1 MNVGSCCAAVL
12 MERIQETEASAR
24 GQRRRYNALDSH
36 DGGFAMSTLALAL
49 LIFVAV
55 AACTFWI
62 AGDLYG
68 HGSPWARDVCGLS
81 RTLCDHPLWGAFA
94 TAAAAILYLM
104 MRGLR
109 L

>member
-1 MNVGSCCAAVL
+1 
-12 MERIQETEASAR
+12 
-24 GQRRRYNALDSH
+24 
-36 DGGFAMSTLALAL
+36 MSTLALAL

-62 AGDLYG
+62 ASDLYG

-81 RTLCDHPLWGAFA
+81 RALCDHPLWGAFA
-94 TAAAAILYLM
+94 TAVAAILYLVL
-104 MRGLR
+104 RGLR

>member
-1 MNVGSCCAAVL
+1 
-12 MERIQETEASAR
+12 
-24 GQRRRYNALDSH
+24 
-36 DGGFAMSTLALAL
+36 MSTLALAL

>member
-1 MNVGSCCAAVL
+1 MRPDSN
-12 MERIQETEASAR
+12 
-24 GQRRRYNALDSH
+24 RRRLCPNVDA
-36 DGGFAMSTLALAL
+36 GVAV

-94 TAAAAILYLM
+94 TAAAAILYLL

>member
-1 MNVGSCCAAVL
+1 
-12 MERIQETEASAR
+12 
-24 GQRRRYNALDSH
+24 
-36 DGGFAMSTLALAL
+36 MSTLAQAL

-62 AGDLYG
+62 ASDLYG
-68 HGSPWARDVCGLS
+68 QGSPWARDVCGLLPA
-81 RTLCDHPLWGAFA
+81 LCDHPLWGAIA
-94 TAAAAILYLM
+94 TAAAAILYLV

>member
-1 MNVGSCCAAVL
+1 MRSI
-12 MERIQETEASAR
+12 RIEEASP
-24 GQRRRYNALDSH
+24 
-36 DGGFAMSTLALAL
+36 MSTLALAL

-62 AGDLYG
+62 ASDLYG

-81 RTLCDHPLWGAFA
+81 RALCDHPLWGVFA
-94 TAAAAILYLM
+94 TAAAAILYLVL
-104 MRGLR
+104 RGLR

>member
-1 MNVGSCCAAVL
+1 MWDRAAP
-12 MERIQETEASAR
+12 RYRWSRSQR
-24 GQRRRYNALDSH
+24 GGRRTRYNALDSH

-94 TAAAAILYLM
+94 TAAAAILYLVL
-104 MRGLR
+104 RGLR